1 MSESDEP
8 EIVVHDR
15 EIDLESL
22 KALAHPL
29 RVKIFD
35 VLSTYGSFTAS
46 GLAERLGE
54 SSGATSYHLRQ
65 LEKHG
70 FVREVAGKG
79 VGRERWWERTPG
91 GINLGTTEAKK
102 TSAGREASQLVMR
115 EWSSTRERN
124 LAEFLERGFDELAE
138 KWGEASMVSLTN
150 VFITAEELGEFSTR
164 YMAMVSEFADR
175 HRHQKTPGSRP
186 VQLQFHAFP
195 VIDGEEI
202 PSDDAPEG
210 DPAS

>member
-1 MSESDEP
+1 MDEKEAQTSTP
-8 EIVVHDR
+8 HER
-15 EIDLESL
+15 TMDLESL

-70 FVREVAGKG
+70 FVREVEGKG

-91 GINLGTTEAKK
+91 GITLGTEEALK
-102 TSAGREASQLVMR
+102 TSAGREATQLVMR
-115 EWSSTRERN
+115 EWSSNRERT
-124 LAEFLERGFDELAE
+124 LGEFLERGFDELPK
-138 KWGEASMVSLTN
+138 KWTEATMISLTN
-150 VFITAEELGEFSTR
+150 VVVTAEQLGEFTER
-164 YMAMVSEFADR
+164 YMAMATEFADE
-175 HRHQKTPGSRP
+175 HRGRQDPGSRP

-195 VIDGEEI
+195 VLDGEEI
-202 PSDDAPEG
+202 PEDAGQEG
-210 DPAS
+210 VTES

>member
-1 MSESDEP
+1 MGENDEA
-8 EIVVHDR
+8 EIVKHDR
-15 EIDLESL
+15 QIDLESL

-70 FVREVAGKG
+70 FVREVEGRG

-91 GINLGTTEAKK
+91 GISIGPVQARQ

-115 EWSSTRERN
+115 EWSNTRERN
-124 LAEFLERGFDELAE
+124 LSEFLQRGFDELPE
-138 KWGEASMVSLTN
+138 KWGESSMVSLTN
-150 VFITAEELGEFSTR
+150 VFVTAEELGEFSAR
-164 YMAMVSEFADR
+164 YMAIVSEFADQ

-186 VQLQFHAFP
+186 VQIQFHAFP
-195 VIDGEEI
+195 VMDGEEI
-202 PSDDAPEG
+202 PSDDTPEG
-210 DPAS
+210 NTSS

>member
-1 MSESDEP
+1 MNDEP
-8 EIVVHDR
+8 EIGRHDR

-35 VLSTYGSFTAS
+35 VLSTYGCFTAS

-70 FVREVAGKG
+70 FVHEVEGRG

-91 GINLGTTEAKK
+91 GISLGTNEAKK
-102 TSAGREASQLVMR
+102 TSAGREASQLIIR
-115 EWSSTRERN
+115 EWSSNRERN
-124 LAEFLERGFDELAE
+124 LSQFLERGFDELSTE
-138 KWGEASMVSLTN
+138 WVEASLVSLSN
-150 VFITAEELGEFSTR
+150 VFVTAEELAEFTSR
-164 YMAMVSEFADR
+164 YMAMVDEFADR
-175 HRHQKTPGSRP
+175 HRNQKTPGSRP
-186 VQLQFHAFP
+186 VQIQFHAFP

-202 PSDDAPEG
+202 TADSTPEG
-210 DPAS
+210 ETTS

>member
-1 MSESDEP
+1 MNENEDTQGNVQGRP
-8 EIVVHDR
+8 L
-15 EIDLESL
+15 DLESL

-35 VLSTYGSFTAS
+35 VLSTYGAFTAS

-70 FVREVAGKG
+70 FVREIEGRG

-91 GINLGTTEAKK
+91 GITLTSPDAKE
-102 TSAGREASQLVMR
+102 TLAGREASQLVMR
-115 EWSSTRERN
+115 EWSSNRERA
-124 LAEFLERGFDELAE
+124 LSEFLEKGLEQLPER
-138 KWGEASMVSLTN
+138 WIEAAVISLSN
-150 VFITAEELGEFSTR
+150 VFVTSDELGEFSER
-164 YMAMVSEFADR
+164 YMKMVSEFADR
-175 HRHQKTPGSRP
+175 HRNQRTPGSRP
-186 VQLQFHAFP
+186 VQIQFHAFP

-202 PSDDAPEG
+202 QNDDAPEG
-210 DPAS
+210 DPTS